1 MQGDFV
7 LFYKIQTN
15 NIFVVGHQVDGWSIY
30 ILLPSHTYTTN
41 ERPVLIAVVTNTT
54 CTHVLSIT

>member
-7 LFYKIQTN
+7 H
-15 NIFVVGHQVDGWSIY
+15 IFEVGRQVDGWSIY

-41 ERPVLIAVVTNTT
+41 ERPIAVVTNAT